1 MARLT
6 LVLALVTVRRGAVDA
21 GAAPEGRSEARG
33 PGDALRGLEAPKQI
47 GQSRST

>member
-21 GAAPEGRSEARG
+21 GAAPAGRSEAPAG
-33 PGDALRGLEAPKQI
+33 QVTPDEDLKLRSK
-47 GQSRST
+47 